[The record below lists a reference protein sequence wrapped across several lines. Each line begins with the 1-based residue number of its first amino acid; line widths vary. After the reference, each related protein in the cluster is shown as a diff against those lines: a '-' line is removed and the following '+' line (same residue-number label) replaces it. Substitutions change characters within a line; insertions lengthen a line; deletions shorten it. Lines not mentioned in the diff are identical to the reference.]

1 MFIDRFLSIFY
12 RFLFQIA
19 EKNDNKPLLGKPYDE
34 WLNEQ
39 IELNEK
45 NIEYFGGSSNIRRR
59 HGMPFGDD
67 LLVSHVSTEFVK
79 QRLNRNV
86 NKNRIRRSPRDPLV
100 QRQPSIPLA
109 NLKAIFTG
117 ECQPLQYNNNNDQSN
132 I

>member
-86 NKNRIRRSPRDPLV
+86 NKDRIRRSPKDPLV

-117 ECQPLQYNNNNDQSN
+117 ECQPLQYNNNDQSN